1 MQTELSFFNTVPVIG
16 NELRESLIRADKQDQ
31 NILEWFRYYHALE
44 FTPCEVWN
52 VFKDTMLLTSVR
64 RSITTLTN
72 NGLLI
77 KTGNKKK
84 GIYGKTTNTW
94 KVK

>member
-1 MQTELSFFNTVPVIG
+1 MQTEISFHNTVPIEG
-16 NELRESLIRADKQDQ
+16 NNLREAIKKADKQND
-31 NILEWFRYYHALE
+31 NILEWFQIYYALE
-44 FTPCEVWN
+44 FTPCEVHK

-72 NGLLI
+72 NGFLV

-84 GIYGKTTNTW
+84 GIYGVLTNTW
-94 KVK
+94 KLK